1 MSLVSMVCPVNSNV
15 PAVRSIYSVL
25 LALLLVVA
33 FKPGA
38 KGCSWKNVES
48 PSSVGRWISASA
60 TSVGD
65 AVAFAG
71 GVFLDPITGQFG
83 NTRNQVATFKPSTSE
98 WKLLPNM
105 TARSSAAAGTTN
117 GRLYVFGG
125 IQKKPNASHSDP
137 DPTIKLSLVE
147 SISISPESG
156 QMEKTWRKEKNMPF
170 GHREGQASASLK
182 SGRGIVLAGGFD
194 SGWSQ
199 GTFHFEYFNSTFLF
213 DGTSYASMPDMPFKR
228 SNMALVAASDG
239 NGGDV
244 IYAMGGGETD
254 PSYASCALL
263 HLPANDVNAASWKS
277 CGPMVNP
284 RSWMAAGV
292 VGGNI
297 IIAGG
302 MGGEFDAT
310 QEVDILSLGESA
322 SKPGNWTYANCDLP
336 TPAGFISGASTTTG
350 KSVFV
355 LAAGATPE
363 YGAYVYSPN

>member
-1 MSLVSMVCPVNSNV
+1 MVTL
-15 PAVRSIYSVL
+15 RSIHSVL
-25 LALLLVVA
+25 LLLMLLVA
-33 FKPGA
+33 FTRDV

-71 GVFLDPITGQFG
+71 GVFLDPVTGKFG
-83 NTRNQVATFKPSTSE
+83 STRNQVATFNPSTSE
-98 WKLLPNM
+98 WNLLPNM

-117 GRLYVFGG
+117 DRLYVFGG

-137 DPTIKLSLVE
+137 DPTIKLALVE
-147 SISISPESG
+147 SISISSDPG
-156 QMEKTWRKEKNMPF
+156 QMETTWRKEKNMPF
-170 GHREGQASASLK
+170 GHREGQAAASLK
-182 SGRGIVLAGGFD
+182 SGRGILLAGGFD

-199 GTFHFEYFNSTFLF
+199 GAFHFEYFNSTYFF
-213 DGTSYASMPDMPFKR
+213 DGSSYIRMPDMPFKR

-239 NGGDV
+239 DGGDV

-254 PSYASCALL
+254 PSYATCALL
-263 HLPANDVNAASWKS
+263 HLPANDYKGASWKS

-292 VGGNI
+292 VGRNI

-302 MGGEFDAT
+302 MGGEFSAT
-310 QEVDILSLGESA
+310 QEVDTLSLGKSA
-322 SKPGNWTYANCDLP
+322 SQPGNWTYANCDLP

-350 KSVFV
+350 KGVFV
-355 LAAGATPE
+355 LAAGATPQ
-363 YGAYVYSPN
+363 YGAYIYSPH